1 MFPHYYGAA
10 ERIARTHPEVRLIYI
25 VRDPVERMRSA
36 YGHAV
41 ALGVETRSMSEALAH
56 DLRYFSHSLYATQL
70 DQYLPWFPR
79 EQILVLSQEALRRD
93 PHTVLRRVHE
103 FIGVDPVPLESP
115 LEDLNVGSV
124 KRAPRSAWRRF
135 GGFAIRHDLVDVV
148 PKRLARM
155 NEERHRLLTRRL
167 RPEELTMPDGLR
179 ERLNDLFRPD
189 LERLASLA
197 DATAAPDVARW
208 SAR

>member
-1 MFPHYYGAA
+1 M
-10 ERIARTHPEVRLIYI
+10 V
-25 VRDPVERMRSA
+25 
-36 YGHAV
+36 
-41 ALGVETRSMSEALAH
+41 
-56 DLRYFSHSLYATQL
+56 
-70 DQYLPWFPR
+70 
-79 EQILVLSQEALRRD
+79 
-93 PHTVLRRVHE
+93 
-103 FIGVDPVPLESP
+103 
-115 LEDLNVGSV
+115 
-124 KRAPRSAWRRF
+124 RRF